1 MIKNIEII
9 DNSEKLEKTIKRIW
23 TRNVFFMWW
32 YAIFF
37 IATIIRASFNRICQI
52 PRLIHN
58 FWYDDNR
65 VYTRKISKYKWL
77 EDWNILVDSNYWKLW
92 VMFLFFFALALSK
105 TLYHAGKIIFFL
117 WKHFI
122 KPVLWMLVVLLAAKT
137 ISEGL
142 SGKKSL

>member
-37 IATIIRASFNRICQI
+37 ITTIIRASFNRICQI

-92 VMFLFFFALALSK
+92 VMFLFFFA
-105 TLYHAGKIIFFL
+105 
-117 WKHFI
+117 
-122 KPVLWMLVVLLAAKT
+122 
-137 ISEGL
+137 
-142 SGKKSL
+142 

>member
-32 YAIFF
+32 YAVFF
-37 IATIIRASFNRICQI
+37 TATIIRASFNRIFQI

-58 FWYDDNR
+58 FWYDDSR

-77 EDWNILVDSNYWKLW
+77 EDWNILVDSNYWNLW
-92 VMFLFFFALALSK
+92 IMFLFFFIIALSK
-105 TLYHAGKIIFFL
+105 TLYHMGKILFFL
-117 WKHFI
+117 WKHIF
-122 KPVLWMLVVLLAAKT
+122 KPLLWMLVVLMAAKT
-137 ISEGL
+137 ISDGL
-142 SGKKSL
+142 GGKNNL